1 MKEQLLSW
9 ISPIPLVHKLGS
21 LFIHLNEL
29 IWKRLPPVM
38 LRSRIVRRYG
48 HFLHRCV
55 MIRGWRH
62 MNQGTYLI
70 RNRPELELIH
80 DLARSRP
87 KGSSF
92 RITVLGC
99 SAGMEVYAIKWY
111 LRNLTPL
118 LDIQLLGLEPHQAA
132 LDTARKGEYPLA
144 KYDWMLSRLTDAER
158 TEFFE
163 IRDDAAH
170 IHPHLKQGIR
180 WLEGDACDPSLENLL
195 GKQDL
200 VIANRFLCHMEQE
213 QASACLR
220 NITQLVAPDGHL
232 FVSGVDLP
240 VRQSV
245 MQESGFVPVTDRLT
259 EIHDGDP
266 SLRAGWPF
274 QTWGLEPLDRERTDW
289 VSRYAMVYHNDDQ
302 VSNGVHMA
310 NKK

>member
-1 MKEQLLSW
+1 MKETLLTR
-9 ISPIPLVHKLGS
+9 ISPIPLVRKLGS
-21 LFIHLNEL
+21 IFIYLNEM
-29 IWKRLPPVM
+29 IWNQLPPVM
-38 LRSRIVRRYG
+38 LRSKSVRRYG
-48 HFLHRCV
+48 HFLHQLV
-55 MIRGWRH
+55 MTRGWRH
-62 MNQGTYLI
+62 MSLGTYLI

-80 DLARSRP
+80 DIARSRP

-111 LRNLTPL
+111 LRNLTPQ
-118 LDIQLLGLEPHQAA
+118 LDIQLLGMELDQRA
-132 LDTARKGEYPLA
+132 LDTARDGKYRLT

-158 TEFFE
+158 AEFFE
-163 IRDDAAH
+163 IRDGAAH
-170 IHPHLKQGIR
+170 IQPHLQQDIQ
-180 WLEGDACDPSLENLL
+180 WLVGDACDPSLDKLL

-200 VIANRFLCHMEQE
+200 VIANRFLCHMEPE

-220 NITQLVAPDGHL
+220 NITQLVAPGGHL

-245 MQESGFVPVTDRLT
+245 MQESDFIPVTERLA

-274 QTWGLEPLDRERTDW
+274 NTWGLEPLDRERIDW
-289 VSRYAMVYHNDDQ
+289 VSRYAMVYHN
-302 VSNGVHMA
+302 G
-310 NKK
+310 